1 MHPLQIQRYYV
12 GHIFYMMKWLWKWMA
27 NYPPWIDSTT
37 HSKSDGCHFYY
48 IYYCGRN
55 QCVHW
60 GCCQSQSWSAGDILK
75 RSRSYWT
82 FQKRGLHCWVGGL
95 HIPILGGCIAGEE
108 VGRSISG
115 PLQLQLCV
123 HKGDMKY
130 RGTQAATR
138 QRCQPLKNMGGYNH
152 LTGSTCLKRSRSLWT
167 FQKKGLCCIVD
178 ELSYVGWSECIDTLT
193 IRPMVLSTTD
203 TTTTLSI
210 KQSFQTPDWSTETRL
225 LLFQNAGNWSWATYI
240 AMPIS
245 STHNMPGSWW

>member
-1 MHPLQIQRYYV
+1 MHPLQIQRCYV

-75 RSRSYWT
+75 RSRS
-82 FQKRGLHCWVGGL
+82 H
-95 HIPILGGCIAGEE
+95 
-108 VGRSISG
+108 
-115 PLQLQLCV
+115 
-123 HKGDMKY
+123 
-130 RGTQAATR
+130 
-138 QRCQPLKNMGGYNH
+138 
-152 LTGSTCLKRSRSLWT
+152 WT

-178 ELSYVGWSECIDTLT
+178 ELSYIGWSECIDTLT

-225 LLFQNAGNWSWATYI
+225 LLFQNAGNWSWAAYI